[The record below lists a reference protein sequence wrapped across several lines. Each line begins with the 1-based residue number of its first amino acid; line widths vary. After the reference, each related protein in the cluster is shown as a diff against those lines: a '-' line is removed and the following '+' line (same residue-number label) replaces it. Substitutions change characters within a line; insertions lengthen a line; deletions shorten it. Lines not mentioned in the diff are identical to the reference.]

1 VRCVVFC
8 DNDVVPLGP
17 APGIRYRIG
26 DLSRLA
32 GPAISTL
39 RSWQVRY
46 PGLLRPARTAGGHRV
61 YDAADLAAVQA
72 VQQLAATGHTT
83 SSAAAYVVEQRDRGR
98 SPLVG
103 IDQIPPPPSASVPSD
118 RGHTWWAS
126 TATEELQALRAA
138 HEATRA
144 FLRATTPGEVT
155 AAVAR
160 FVHDVGGT
168 VRPARERGDTA
179 VPLDLSLGVDQPS
192 LAHAAA
198 GSPARRRLEALL
210 PLLVEDARLAAGR
223 LRAESRSHPRPQ
235 G

>member
-1 VRCVVFC
+1 MV
-8 DNDVVPLGP
+8 VVPPDP

-39 RSWQVRY
+39 RTWQVRY
-46 PGLLRPARTAGGHRV
+46 PGLLRPTRTPGGHRV
-61 YDAADLAAVQA
+61 YAAADLAAVQA
-72 VQQLAATGHTT
+72 VQQLAAAGHTT
-83 SSAAAYVVEQRDRGR
+83 SAAAAHVIEQRDRGH

-103 IDQIPPPPSASVPSD
+103 IGQVPPPQSASPSD
-118 RGHTWWAS
+118 RGQTWWAS
-126 TATEELQALRAA
+126 TAAEELQALRAA

-144 FLRATTPGEVT
+144 FLRATTPREVT

-168 VRPARERGDTA
+168 VRPARERGDLTL
-179 VPLDLSLGVDQPS
+179 PLDVSLGVDQPS

-223 LRAESRSHPRPQ
+223 LRAESRSHPRRR

>member
-1 VRCVVFC
+1 MA
-8 DNDVVPLGP
+8 VVPPDP
-17 APGIRYRIG
+17 ALGIRYRIG

-39 RSWQVRY
+39 RTWQVRY
-46 PGLLRPARTAGGHRV
+46 PGLLRPSRTPGGHRV

-72 VQQLAATGHTT
+72 VQQLAAAGHTT
-83 SSAAAYVVEQRDRGR
+83 SAAATYVIEQRDRGR

-103 IDQIPPPPSASVPSD
+103 IGQVPPPQSASVPSD
-118 RGHTWWAS
+118 QGHTWWAS
-126 TATEELQALRAA
+126 TAAEELQALRAA

-144 FLRATTPGEVT
+144 FLRATTPREVT
-155 AAVAR
+155 VAVSR

-168 VRPARERGDTA
+168 VRPAGERDDTSL
-179 VPLDLSLGVDQPS
+179 PLDLSLGVDQPS
-192 LAHAAA
+192 LAHADA

-210 PLLVEDARLAAGR
+210 PLLIEDARLAAGR
-223 LRAESRSHPRPQ
+223 LRAKTRSLPRRR